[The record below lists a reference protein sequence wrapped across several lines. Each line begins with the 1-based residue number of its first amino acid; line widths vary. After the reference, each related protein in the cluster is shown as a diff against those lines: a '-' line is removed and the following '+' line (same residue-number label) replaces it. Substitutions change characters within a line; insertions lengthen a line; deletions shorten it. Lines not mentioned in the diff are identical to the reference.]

1 MYQYLK
7 RIIIKILT
15 SLLISF
21 IIAGCIYVP
30 TPEHGY
36 SHMEEINKDKV
47 KQLEPG
53 TTTKDDMRL
62 LFGKPSENFTAG
74 RTGIKTGNTIFCY
87 YWKRKEA
94 YIVGYF
100 RDVID
105 SSEVEHAFC
114 LEFMPDDK
122 LKRFKH
128 FERHWRYPKKI
139 DYQITDWA
147 NEEN

>member
-1 MYQYLK
+1 M
-7 RIIIKILT
+7 KIFN

-21 IIAGCIYVP
+21 IIAGCLWVP

-62 LFGKPSENFTAG
+62 LFGKPYEYFAA
-74 RTGIKTGNTIFCY
+74 RTGNAIFCY
-87 YWKRKEA
+87 YWKRKD
-94 YIVGYF
+94 GYF
-100 RDVID
+100 AAYGGAAG
-105 SSEVEHAFC
+105 STEAEYAFC

-122 LKRFKH
+122 LKRFKY
-128 FERHWRYPKKI
+128 FESQWYKREI
-139 DYQITDWA
+139 GLQITDWA
-147 NEEN
+147 DEEN

>member
-1 MYQYLK
+1 M
-7 RIIIKILT
+7 KIFN

-21 IIAGCIYVP
+21 IIAGCYIP
-30 TPEHGY
+30 TAEHGY
-36 SHMEEINKDKV
+36 SHMEEIDKDKV
-47 KQLEPG
+47 EQLEPG

-62 LFGKPSENFTAG
+62 LFGKPSENFTARKNYSL
-74 RTGIKTGNTIFCY
+74 RTGIKTENTIFCY
-87 YWKRKEA
+87 YWKRTD
-94 YIVGYF
+94 GYF
-100 RDVID
+100 PPYWVGWATEK
-105 SSEVEHAFC
+105 STEVEHAFC

-139 DYQITDWA
+139 DYQIIDWA

>member
-1 MYQYLK
+1 M
-7 RIIIKILT
+7 KIFN

-47 KQLEPG
+47 KKLEPG
-53 TTTKDDMRL
+53 TTTKDDVRL
-62 LFGKPSENFTAG
+62 LFARPFQYLTA
-74 RTGIKTGNTIFCY
+74 RTGNTILCC
-87 YWKRKEA
+87 YWKRKD
-94 YIVGYF
+94 GYF
-100 RDVID
+100 AVYGGEAV
-105 SSEVEHAFC
+105 STEVEHAFC

-128 FERHWRYPKKI
+128 FEDRWFNKDI
-139 DYQITDWA
+139 WDQIKDWEF
-147 NEEN
+147 EEN